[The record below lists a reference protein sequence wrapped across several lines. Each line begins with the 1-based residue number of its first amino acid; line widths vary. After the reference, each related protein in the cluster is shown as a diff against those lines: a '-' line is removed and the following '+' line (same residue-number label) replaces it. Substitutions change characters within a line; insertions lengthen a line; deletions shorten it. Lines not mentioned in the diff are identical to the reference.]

1 MARIK
6 YSQVVSLAVKKLF
19 LDPLHR
25 RLSVVVFIIQ
35 AGNIAEKA
43 NSVLS
48 KEYEGAT
55 RRVARLG
62 RRSAGKKSCLG

>member
-25 RLSVVVFIIQ
+25 RLSVVVFIQ